1 VDTES
6 KNILYYFTLGI
17 VAGLASLSVSILL
30 REFGGALFIPEIASD
45 LLFSLTPGEFESQA
59 IETLGPVAKYS
70 AFIGSIIVT
79 TIVFGLIGVLLGK
92 LFSKFKINKYLV
104 KFFVSLSTGFIFFVL
119 ISITIEII
127 VQSRSGAQ
135 IIPIQSIILSLI
147 LPQIVFA
154 LIFSSFT
161 KKIRKEE
168 KKEFSLPAKI
178 PQTEILYSRKEF
190 LRLIGV
196 TAISLPIL
204 FFGLTRLFST
214 TEGIN
219 DEKQTDTRNLLP
231 SSRPIKQEFKDPKLE
246 PLLASEITPTYLFYR
261 IDINPIVPEVDVN
274 SWNLKLKGIVENT
287 IELNYDDI
295 KSMPS
300 IEEYVTLAC
309 ISNKIGGELIST
321 ALWKGVRLKDILEKA
336 KTGPNVKYIVFRCA
350 DGYDVGIPLERA
362 LLDSTILAYE
372 MNRAPL
378 NNKHGFPVRAIVP
391 GLYGMMN
398 PKWITEIEL
407 VDKVYEGYW
416 QRNGWDN
423 NAEYNT
429 GSSIVIPGNAPIRNR
444 FRGLNETQSSSSD
457 ERIPIAGIAFGGDR
471 GISKVEVSLD
481 GGNTWKTAQIKDPLS
496 KYTWVLWTGGYI
508 PPGVDN
514 YKIVVRATDN
524 FGNIQT
530 SEMNKPFPNG
540 STGYHSISI

>member
-1 VDTES
+1 MDNGS
-6 KNILYYFTLGI
+6 KNILYFFTLGI
-17 VAGLASLSVSILL
+17 VAGLASLSLSILL

-79 TIVFGLIGVLLGK
+79 TIISGLIGVLLGK
-92 LFSKFKINKYLV
+92 LLSKFRINKYLI
-104 KFFVSLSTGFIFFVL
+104 KFLTSFSTVFIFFVL
-119 ISITIEII
+119 MSIIIELI

-135 IIPIQSIILSLI
+135 ITPIQSIILSLI
-147 LPQIVFA
+147 PPQIVFA

-161 KKIRKEE
+161 KKIIKEE
-168 KKEFSLPAKI
+168 KKEPTLPTKI
-178 PQTEILYSRKEF
+178 SETDIVYSRKEF
-190 LRLIGV
+190 LKLIGV
-196 TAISLPIL
+196 TAISLPIMY
-204 FFGLTRLFST
+204 FGLTRLFSI

-219 DEKQTDTRNLLP
+219 DGKQADTRNLLP
-231 SSRPIKQEFKDPKLE
+231 VSRPIKQEFKDPQLE

-261 IDINPIVPEVDVN
+261 IDINPIVPEVDVK
-274 SWNLKLKGIVENT
+274 SWILKLKGIVENP
-287 IELNYDDI
+287 IELNYDEI

-309 ISNKIGGELIST
+309 ISNKIGGDLIST

-336 KTGPNVKYIVFRCA
+336 KTGANVKYIVFRCV
-350 DGYDVGIPLERA
+350 DGYDVGIPLEKG

-378 NNKHGFPVRAIVP
+378 SNKHGFPVRAIVP

-407 VDKVYEGYW
+407 VDEVYQGYW

-423 NAEYNT
+423 IAEYNT

-444 FRGLNETQSSSSD
+444 FRSLNETKSSLSN
-457 ERIPIAGIAFGGDR
+457 EPVPIAGIAFGGDR
-471 GISKVEVSLD
+471 GISKVEVSVD
-481 GGNTWKTAQIKDPLS
+481 GGKTWKTAQVKDPLS
-496 KYTWVLWTGGYI
+496 KYTWVLWTGGYV
-508 PPGVDN
+508 PPGVDD
-514 YKIVVRATDN
+514 YKIVVRATDK
-524 FGNIQT
+524 FGKTQT

-540 STGYHSISI
+540 SSGYHSVNI